1 MRLPLRPAFWMST
14 AYFAFYAGIA
24 CWSPYI
30 VLYYAA
36 LGFSGLQIGVLNAI
50 MPFGMAFFAPLWS
63 SLADARSLHRPLLRT
78 ALLSTATV
86 GLLLTAEPGF
96 AAVALLITLFTLFGT
111 SAAPLL
117 DSYGVTLGA
126 APGTSFGRLRVWGS
140 VGYIGVVWLVGAA
153 MRGGVSPLFLLLYAA
168 AQTSAALAT
177 FRLPARARAQHADRR
192 RGAAGLWRRTDLRLL
207 LFVTFLIFTSTT
219 PMFTLF
225 GLYVEALGGTTAL
238 LGAASAVAALSEIPV
253 FLWGGR
259 LVERFGGRRL
269 YGVALGV
276 YTLRLVLYT
285 VAPAV
290 PWVLGVQALHGLSFG
305 FYLVAVM
312 ALVRERVPAEL
323 LATAQGLLASAMAC
337 GQIAGALLS
346 GAVYDRLGIFA
357 VYGVSAS
364 VMALAFVVF
373 RWRGGRLGD
382 GGAGSPGGV
391 GERPA

>member
-1 MRLPLRPAFWMST
+1 MRLPFRPAFWMSA

-36 LGFSGLQIGVLNAI
+36 LGFSGTQIGVLNAI
-50 MPFGMAFFAPLWS
+50 LPLGMAVFAPLWS
-63 SLADARSLHRPLLRT
+63 GLADSRSLHRLVLRI
-78 ALLSTATV
+78 ALLATATV
-86 GLLLTAEPGF
+86 GLLLTAQPDF
-96 AAVALLITLFTLFGT
+96 PQVAILVAVFALLGT
-111 SAAPLL
+111 STAPLL

-153 MRGGVSPLFLLLYAA
+153 MRGGVSPLFLFLYAA
-168 AQTSAALAT
+168 AQLSACAAT
-177 FRLPARARAQHADRR
+177 LGLPARARAHGPDRR
-192 RGAAGLWRRTDLRLL
+192 RGTAGLWRRGDLRLL
-207 LFVTFLIFTSTT
+207 FLVTFLIFSSTT

-259 LVERFGGRRL
+259 LVERFGARRL

-276 YTLRLVLYT
+276 YTLRLVLFT
-285 VAPAV
+285 LVPATS
-290 PWVLGVQALHGLSFG
+290 WVLGVQALHGLSFG

-312 ALVRERVPAEL
+312 ALLQERVAPEQ

-337 GQIAGALLS
+337 GQIVGALLS
-346 GAVYDRLGIFA
+346 GAVYDRFGILA
-357 VYGVSAS
+357 VYGVSAA
-364 VMALAFVVF
+364 VMVLALAVFVG
-373 RWRGGRLGD
+373 GGRRLGE
-382 GGAGSPGGV
+382 GGRSPGGPE
-391 GERPA
+391 ERPA

>member
-1 MRLPLRPAFWMST
+1 MMRFPLQPAFWMSA
-14 AYFAFYAGIA
+14 AYFAYYAGIA

-36 LGFSGLQIGVLNAI
+36 LGFSGTQIGVLNAI
-50 MPFGMAFFAPLWS
+50 MPLGMVFFAPLWS
-63 SLADARSLHRPLLRT
+63 TFADARSAHRLVLRT

-86 GLLLTAEPGF
+86 GLLLTSAPSF
-96 AAVALLITLFTLFGT
+96 PQVVVLVALFALLGT

-126 APGTSFGRLRVWGS
+126 SPGTSFGQLRVWGS
-140 VGYIGVVWLVGAA
+140 VGYIVVVWLVGAA
-153 MRGGVSPLFLLLYAA
+153 MGGGVSSLFLVAYAA
-168 AQTSAALAT
+168 ALACACAATLG
-177 FRLPARARAQHADRR
+177 LPARTGARR
-192 RGAAGLWRRTDLRLL
+192 RGLRRGTWQLLSRADLRLL

-253 FLWGGR
+253 FIWGGR
-259 LVERFGGRRL
+259 LVGRFGGRRL

-276 YTLRLVLYT
+276 YTLRLVFYT
-285 VAPAV
+285 LVPAV

-312 ALVRERVPAEL
+312 ALLHERVAPEQ

-337 GQIAGALLS
+337 GQMLGALLS

-357 VYGVSAS
+357 VYGASAL
-364 VMALAFVVF
+364 VMALAFAVF
-373 RWRGGRLGD
+373 MVGGGRLGD
-382 GGAGSPGGV
+382 FRTPSP
-391 GERPA
+391 ERVNEPA